1 MQQVNE
7 AAPATGHRK
16 LGRLRVW
23 RLKVVMNFAA
33 LLGVPVHVH
42 QRYFM
47 RHE

>member
-1 MQQVNE
+1 MEQVNK
-7 AAPATGHRK
+7 AAPVKGNRK

-23 RLKVVMNFAA
+23 RLRVVMNFAA